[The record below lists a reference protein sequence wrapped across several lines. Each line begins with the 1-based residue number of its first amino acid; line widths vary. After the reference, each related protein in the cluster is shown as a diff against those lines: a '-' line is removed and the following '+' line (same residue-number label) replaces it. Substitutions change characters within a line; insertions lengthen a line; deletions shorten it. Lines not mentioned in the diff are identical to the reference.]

1 VNGEGKDP
9 HLVTAQFA
17 AVYLH
22 TVLPSHPTVTEDRIR
37 QWATR
42 GHIGRH
48 GTFWTGRAGRDVS
61 VYDLRE
67 ILAYARKRG
76 L

>member
-1 VNGEGKDP
+1 MNGDGDQP

-17 AVYLH
+17 TVYLH
-22 TVLPSHPTVTEDRIR
+22 TFLPSHPTITEQQIR
-37 QWATR
+37 KWASR

-48 GTFWTGRAGRDVS
+48 GKYWTQRTGQDRTL
-61 VYDLRE
+61 YDLRE
-67 ILAYARKRG
+67 IMAYVRRRG